1 MLFFP
6 GPNHLDGY
14 NDLRP
19 EGLIRK
25 DRPTFTQLEIKFI
38 WSEKIIRFSHSW
50 RYYSLC
56 SIWIEI
62 NSDMVLMK
70 SKLLIIKRCLPKKKK
85 KYYNWQTL
93 GLSSPMT
100 TKSGASIQWRRVQPL
115 QPQYTRFTDND
126 FRKRRLIFN
135 PSMRRQLRP
144 CITKCGTKW
153 LLIHSHATVE
163 VWEWISN
170 FITHFTEHVLT
181 YPCWD
186 WS

>member
-70 SKLLIIKRCLPKKKK
+70 SKLLIIKRCLPKKNITTDKHWGYPAPWLQK
-85 KYYNWQTL
+85 VGPAFDDAESNPYNL
-93 GLSSPMT
+93 SIPGLLIMILESAGLSLIPACVGNCVHVSHSVGRNDYLFIPM
-100 TKSGASIQWRRVQPL
+100 QPL
-115 QPQYTRFTDND
+115 KFGN
-126 FRKRRLIFN
+126 
-135 PSMRRQLRP
+135 
-144 CITKCGTKW
+144 G
-153 LLIHSHATVE
+153 
-163 VWEWISN
+163 
-170 FITHFTEHVLT
+170 
-181 YPCWD
+181 
-186 WS
+186 